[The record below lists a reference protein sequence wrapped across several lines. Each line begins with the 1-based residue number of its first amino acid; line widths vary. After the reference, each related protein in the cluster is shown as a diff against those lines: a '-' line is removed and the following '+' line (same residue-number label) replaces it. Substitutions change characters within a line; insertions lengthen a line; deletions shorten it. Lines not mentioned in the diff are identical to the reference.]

1 MANDSYNPQLSAA
14 VNSPLETLA
23 RQALR
28 RYGDNAAGVVEA
40 EALLMFIELANL
52 VVDDFRMHPYGT
64 SLDHLIDYYHSLQD
78 ARAIPDNIMIQGLLF
93 QYSLQQASDRA
104 QVYTGLYYQTL
115 NREMLRRKDGKP
127 LMIGI
132 IHIIKLREPAKKPK
146 KVIGFS
152 IKLFA
157 KYASRSI

>member
-64 SLDHLIDYYHSLQD
+64 SLDHAIDYYHSLQD
-78 ARAIPDNIMIQGLLF
+78 ARQIPDNIMIQGLLF
-93 QYSLQQASDRA
+93 HYSLQQASDRA

-115 NREMLRRKDGKP
+115 NREMLRRKDGVKSYSFIP
-127 LMIGI
+127 TDGGSSPDARTSDFNSSTGALINDD
-132 IHIIKLREPAKKPK
+132 E
-146 KVIGFS
+146 S
-152 IKLFA
+152 Q
-157 KYASRSI
+157 

>member
-1 MANDSYNPQLSAA
+1 MANDSFNPHLSAA

-64 SLDHLIDYYHSLQD
+64 SHDHLVEYFQSLQD
-78 ARAIPDNIMIQGLLF
+78 ARAIPDNIMVQGLLF
-93 QYSLQQASDRA
+93 QYALQQADDRM
-104 QVYTGLYYQTL
+104 QIYSGQYYKTL
-115 NREMLRRKDGKP
+115 NTEMLRRKDGVKRYKFIP
-127 LMIGI
+127 TDGGSSPDARTSDFNPSTGQLNSDN
-132 IHIIKLREPAKKPK
+132 E
-146 KVIGFS
+146 S
-152 IKLFA
+152 
-157 KYASRSI
+157 

>member
-1 MANDSYNPQLSAA
+1 MLANDSFNPQLSAA

-64 SLDHLIDYYHSLQD
+64 SLDHLVEYFQSLQD
-78 ARAIPDNIMIQGLLF
+78 ARAIPDNIMVQGLLF
-93 QYSLQQASDRA
+93 QYALQQADDRM
-104 QVYTGLYYQTL
+104 QIYSGQYYKTL
-115 NREMLRRKDGKP
+115 NTEMLRRKDGVKRYKFIP
-127 LMIGI
+127 TDGGSSPDARTSDFNPSTGQLNSDN
-132 IHIIKLREPAKKPK
+132 E
-146 KVIGFS
+146 S
-152 IKLFA
+152 
-157 KYASRSI
+157 

>member
-1 MANDSYNPQLSAA
+1 MANDSFNPQLSAA

-64 SLDHLIDYYHSLQD
+64 SLDHLVEYFHSLQD
-78 ARAIPDNIMIQGLLF
+78 CRAIPDNIMVQGLLF
-93 QYSLQQASDRA
+93 QYALQQADDRM
-104 QVYTGLYYQTL
+104 QIYSGQYYKTL
-115 NREMLRRKDGKP
+115 NTEMLRRKDGVKRYK
-127 LMIGI
+127 I
-132 IHIIKLREPAKKPK
+132 IPTDGGSSPDARVSDFNSSTGQLNSDDQ
-146 KVIGFS
+146 G
-152 IKLFA
+152 
-157 KYASRSI
+157 